1 MTISR
6 GQTAFQVSKPPEK
19 DSKMGKPG
27 LWDNIEKKRKR
38 IEGGSGE
45 RMRSP
50 GDKGAPTAEAIK
62 ASQGKAK
69 GGMVR
74 YKNGGCVM
82 ANRGVRDT
90 KMG

>member
-6 GQTAFQVSKPPEK
+6 AQTAFQVSKPPEK
-19 DSKMGKPG
+19 YRKMGKPG

>member
-1 MTISR
+1 MAMGR
-6 GQTAFQVSKPPEK
+6 GQMATQISKSPGERTE
-19 DSKMGKPG
+19 MAG
-27 LWDNIEKKRKR
+27 LWDNIHNKRKR

-50 GDKGAPTAEAIK
+50 GSKGAPTEAAIK
-62 ASQGKAK
+62 KSQGKAK
-69 GGMVR
+69 GGIVR

-82 ANRGVRDT
+82 SGRGIRDT

>member
-6 GQTAFQVSKPPEK
+6 SQTAFQVSTPPEK
-19 DSKMGKPG
+19 DRSVGKPG
-27 LWDNIEKKRKR
+27 LWDNINKKRKR

-50 GDKGAPTAEAIK
+50 GDKGAPTAKAIK
-62 ASQGKAK
+62 DSQGKK
-69 GGMVR
+69 NGGMVR

-82 ANRGVRDT
+82 AGRGVRDT
-90 KMG
+90 QMG

>member
-1 MTISR
+1 MTVSR
-6 GQTAFQVSKPPEK
+6 MQIASQVSKPPEE
-19 DSKMGKPG
+19 DHKMGKPG
-27 LWDNIEKKRKR
+27 LWANIKKKRER

-50 GDKGAPTAEAIK
+50 GDKGAPTAKAIK
-62 ASQGKAK
+62 DSQGKK
-69 GGMVR
+69 NGGMVR

-82 ANRGVRDT
+82 AGRGVRDT

>member
-6 GQTAFQVSKPPEK
+6 GQTAFQVSKPPEGT
-19 DSKMGKPG
+19 SKMGKPG
-27 LWDNIEKKRKR
+27 LWDNIQKKRKR

-50 GDKGAPTAEAIK
+50 SDEGAPTAKAIK
-62 ASQGKAK
+62 DSQGKAK

>member
-1 MTISR
+1 MAN
-6 GQTAFQVSKPPEK
+6 Q
-19 DSKMGKPG
+19 G
-27 LWDNIEKKRKR
+27 LWSNIQKKRDR

-50 GDKGAPTAEAIK
+50 GDKGAPTAKAIK
-62 ASQGKAK
+62 ESQGKK
-69 GGMVR
+69 NGGMVR

-82 ANRGVRDT
+82 AGRGIRST

>member
-1 MTISR
+1 M
-6 GQTAFQVSKPPEK
+6 A
-19 DSKMGKPG
+19 G
-27 LWDNIEKKRKR
+27 LWDNIHNKRKR
-38 IEGGSGE
+38 IKDGSGE

-50 GDKGAPTAEAIK
+50 GSKGAPTESAIK
-62 ASQGKAK
+62 KSQGKAK

>member
-1 MTISR
+1 
-6 GQTAFQVSKPPEK
+6 
-19 DSKMGKPG
+19 MGKRG
-27 LWDNIEKKRKR
+27 LWDNIHAKRER
-38 IEGGSGE
+38 IAKGSGE

-62 ASQGKAK
+62 RSQGKAK

-82 ANRGVRDT
+82 GNRGIRDT

>member
-6 GQTAFQVSKPPEK
+6 AQTAFQVSKPPEK
-19 DSKMGKPG
+19 DRKMGKPG

>member
-1 MTISR
+1 MAMGRSQMATQISTPS
-6 GQTAFQVSKPPEK
+6 GG
-19 DSKMGKPG
+19 SKMGKPG
-27 LWDNIEKKRKR
+27 LWDNINKKRKR

-62 ASQGKAK
+62 QSQGKK
-69 GGMVR
+69 NGGMVR
-74 YKNGGCVM
+74 FKNGGCVM
-82 ANRGVRDT
+82 AGRGVRDT

>member
-1 MTISR
+1 
-6 GQTAFQVSKPPEK
+6 
-19 DSKMGKPG
+19 MGKPG